1 MPAMAGS
8 RVSVDPFASR
18 AAGLPISRARRQA
31 EVMGSTRR
39 GAYVSQPLQPGHC
52 Q

>member
-1 MPAMAGS
+1 LFLKC
-8 RVSVDPFASR
+8 RWQKRRIR
-18 AAGLPISRARRQA
+18 APPDVMLAALAQA
-31 EVMGSTRR
+31 ELVIGSTRR

>member
-1 MPAMAGS
+1 MPVA
-8 RVSVDPFASR
+8 D
-18 AAGLPISRARRQA
+18 AARARRLNSCSPRAVQA
-31 EVMGSTRR
+31 ELVIGSTRR